1 MQVSDLKNESSQSV
15 LNEED
20 VALELTCK
28 DCRQDYVCGREKEVF
43 ELVAAVPPQDLAKD
57 PQDLEAEVR
66 VLVSSSG
73 D

>member
-28 DCRQDYVCGREKEVF
+28 DCRQDYVCGGEKEVF
-43 ELVAAVPPQDLAKD
+43 ELVAADGLLPG
-57 PQDLEAEVR
+57 
-66 VLVSSSG
+66 SG
-73 D
+73 